1 MSLHKTRI
9 LTVAIFMAA
18 LVAGTLAYGLDYY
31 RMGAADRVFSE
42 KHDVLRPSGSVGLRL
57 GMLGVGLFFCLYA
70 YPIRKRWRW
79 LQRFGK
85 TKNWL
90 DFHILMGIS
99 VPAVITLHSS
109 FKFQGLAGVAYWL
122 MMAVV
127 ASGFIGRYIYAQIP
141 KSLNETAL
149 TLDEIEKLSAAA
161 RDGLSRQRIIPP
173 YELGRVLMAPDA
185 AQVEQ
190 MSMMRSLMAM
200 LWGDLRRPFQTA
212 RLRRAAAASLGENL
226 RTLFGLFP
234 SSNAELED
242 VVHLVR
248 RQSRLVTKVA
258 FLGRANQIFQ
268 LWHVVHRPFSYSF
281 AVLAAVHVGLVMLM
295 GYF

>member
-1 MSLHKTRI
+1 MGTI
-9 LTVAIFMAA
+9 VAI
-18 LVAGTLAYGLDYY
+18 TLAYGLDYY
-31 RMGAADRVFSE
+31 RMDAAERVFSE
-42 KHDVLRPSGSVGLRL
+42 KHNILRPGGSIGLRL

-85 TKNWL
+85 TRNWL

-99 VPAVITLHSS
+99 VPAIITLHSS
-109 FKFQGLAGVAYWL
+109 LKFQGIAGVAYWL

-127 ASGFIGRYIYAQIP
+127 ASGFVGRYIYAQIP

-149 TLDEIEKLSAAA
+149 TLDEIKKLSSAA
-161 RDGLSRQRIIPP
+161 RDDLSRQKIIPKNKL
-173 YELGRVLMAPDA
+173 ESVLSAPDTA
-185 AQVEQ
+185 RVEQ
-190 MSMMRSLMAM
+190 MSMPAVLMAM
-200 LWGDLRRPFQTA
+200 FWGDLRRPFQTA
-212 RLRRAAAASLGENL
+212 KLRRAATESFGGNV

-234 SSNAELED
+234 SSNPELEG
-242 VVHLVR
+242 VIRLVR
-248 RQSRLVTKVA
+248 RQARLVTKVA

-281 AVLAAVHVGLVMLM
+281 AVLAGVHVSLVILM